1 MYTKGKVVK
10 LPDYL
15 SDCTIFLLAK
25 AYQRAHAEM
34 KRRLADYGLTS
45 VQHLVLST
53 LWLDGGSTAVA
64 LGKQLVLD
72 KATLSGIIDRLSE
85 SDWIYKKKDEQD
97 NRVYRLY
104 LTDKAKQLMPNL
116 VELIV
121 QFDADLLADLTTEE
135 KILLKRL
142 LRDLI

>member
-1 MYTKGKVVK
+1 VK

-15 SDCTIFLLAK
+15 SECTIFLLAK
-25 AYQRAHAEM
+25 AYQRAHGEM
-34 KRRLADYGLTS
+34 KKRLSRYGLTS

-85 SDWIYKKKDEQD
+85 SKWIYKKKDEQD

-104 LTDKAKQLMPNL
+104 LTDKARQLMPTL
-116 VELIV
+116 VDLMV
-121 QFDADLLADLTTEE
+121 RFDADLLTDLNMEE
-135 KILLKRL
+135 KVILKRL

>member
-1 MYTKGKVVK
+1 MKKR
-10 LPDYL
+10 L
-15 SDCTIFLLAK
+15 S
-25 AYQRAHAEM
+25 R
-34 KRRLADYGLTS
+34 YGLTS

-85 SDWIYKKKDEQD
+85 SKWIYKKKDEQD

-104 LTDKAKQLMPNL
+104 LTDKARQLMPTL
-116 VELIV
+116 VDLMV
-121 QFDADLLADLTTEE
+121 RFDADLLTDLNMEE
-135 KILLKRL
+135 KVILKRL